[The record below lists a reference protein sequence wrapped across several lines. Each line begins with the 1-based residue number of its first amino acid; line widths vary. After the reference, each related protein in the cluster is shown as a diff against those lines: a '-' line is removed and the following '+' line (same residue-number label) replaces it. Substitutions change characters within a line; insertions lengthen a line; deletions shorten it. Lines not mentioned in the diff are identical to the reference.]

1 MASGQ
6 LGYEIRVQERFTTPH
21 WAVGLVRGEDNRLG
35 FVELGYQLKEGV
47 RAFIAEWKI
56 PDLVHDQKLELSQ
69 PLDIFLQPILPF
81 RFDQVFYQRAG
92 IGKIYSRNWR

>member
-1 MASGQ
+1 MMQYPIQDRRSDNMIANH
-6 LGYEIRVQERFTTPH
+6 FTPL
-21 WAVGLVRGEDNRLG
+21 AVGLVRGEDNRLG

-56 PDLVHDQKLELSQ
+56 PDLVHDEKLELSQ

-81 RFDQVFYQRAG
+81 SFL
-92 IGKIYSRNWR
+92 S